1 MFNHFIKST
10 VLFLT
15 LSSLFACQSLKNR
28 SLIKEKDNTKQEGK
42 EAELNTPALQ
52 TPQESFKPIEDEKQ
66 ANEINKQ
73 TEQEQQEIEVPDRV
87 LFGYDSSEI
96 SPEIKTT
103 LDIQVDWL
111 KSDSTIKVIIEGH
124 CDERGTREYNI
135 ALGEKRAN
143 SVKKYFLKKGISAD
157 RVKIISYGKEKP
169 AFFGTSDDILAKNR
183 RAVLVVKE

>member
-15 LSSLFACQSLKNR
+15 LSSLFACQNLKNR
-28 SLIKEKDNTKQEGK
+28 SLIKEKDNTKQEEK

-103 LDIQVDWL
+103 LDTQVDWL

-157 RVKIISYGKEKP
+157 RMKIISYGKEKQ